1 MGQKSWQITLSFSFP
16 MLSMWLMTVK
26 ETYSRQEMS
35 LEDLCPGKEVVLR
48 KGVRINPNT
57 ISLIEGE
64 PGMGQN
70 FHGQFG
76 NFLDPGYSVFSDLH
90 VSSWDLT
97 TSIPTFW
104 SGGSKVRFTWG
115 FSARQQANLV
125 LGYPSRTWTCT
136 LITYS
141 ECWIQIFPDIL
152 PEAITAISYKNTVL
166 NTRCG

>member
-1 MGQKSWQITLSFSFP
+1 
-16 MLSMWLMTVK
+16 MTVK

-48 KGVRINPNT
+48 KGVRINLNT

-125 LGYPSRTWTCT
+125 LGYPSRT
-136 LITYS
+136 
-141 ECWIQIFPDIL
+141 
-152 PEAITAISYKNTVL
+152 
-166 NTRCG
+166 